1 MKAHLRQPLFWI
13 VVVEV
18 VVMFALFAVSWRVYL
33 AHRPAASAGVALPS
47 LPASPPAAP
56 PRAAPLTP
64 LAPRKSPGSS
74 TARKPA
80 GLPVELGALN
90 RDQAALE
97 QTEGTILIRLIKVA
111 RDYLEAVVLPA
122 VRRAESVNR
131 TTSPAATQSAA
142 AITKMP

>member
-18 VVMFALFAVSWRVYL
+18 LVMFALFAVSWRVYL
-33 AHRPAASAGVALPS
+33 AHRPVASAGVALPS
-47 LPASPPAAP
+47 LPASSPAAS
-56 PRAAPLTP
+56 PRAAPVTP
-64 LAPRKSPGSS
+64 TAPRPSPGSPA
-74 TARKPA
+74 ARKPA
-80 GLPVELGALN
+80 GFPIELGALN

-97 QTEGTILIRLIKVA
+97 QAEGAVLSRLVKAA

-122 VRRAESVNR
+122 VRRAESVSR
-131 TTSPAATQSAA
+131 ATSAAATQSAA

>member
-18 VVMFALFAVSWRVYL
+18 VVMFALLAVSWRVYL

-47 LPASPPAAP
+47 LPALPPAAA
-56 PRAAPLTP
+56 PRAAS
-64 LAPRKSPGSS
+64 LAPIAPRPSPRSS
-74 TARKPA
+74 PARRPD
-80 GLPVELGALN
+80 GFPVELGALN

-97 QTEGTILIRLIKVA
+97 QAEGAILSRLVGVV

-122 VRRAESVNR
+122 VRRAESVSR
-131 TTSPAATQSAA
+131 ATSPAATQSAA
-142 AITKMP
+142 AITKIP